1 MSRSSSEVGKVGQ
14 RLGTLQAPP
23 LLGVPNLPNLP
34 NLLTRERAGA
44 HPRIYAR
51 VGDSFYVGKVRK
63 VGNSLCLRGL
73 QPSQPLPYLME
84 VRQLNQEMKCLR
96 SRLTA

>member
-1 MSRSSSEVGKVGQ
+1 MSHTSPEVGKVWQ

-34 NLLTRERAGA
+34 NLPTRERAGA

-51 VGDSFYVGKVRK
+51 VGDSIYVRKVRK
-63 VGNSLCLRGL
+63 VRNSQCLRGL
-73 QPSQPLPYLME
+73 QGSQPLP
-84 VRQLNQEMKCLR
+84 NLR
-96 SRLTA
+96 KVGKR

>member
-1 MSRSSSEVGKVGQ
+1 MSHTSPEVGKVWQ

-34 NLLTRERAGA
+34 NLPTRERAGA

-51 VGDSFYVGKVRK
+51 VGNSIYVRK
-63 VGNSLCLRGL
+63 VRNSQCLRGL
-73 QPSQPLPYLME
+73 QPSQPLPNLGK
-84 VRQLNQEMKCLR
+84 VGKR
-96 SRLTA
+96 